1 MPNRH
6 PKWFSVYAIG
16 SSSLILILLGVLVF
30 RHPDSSRE
38 SVADEK
44 QRTAEIEK
52 QGKAQ
57 RELLEQQ
64 RLAAEQQSQRQAAEA
79 KAQRDLLEQQRIAA
93 EQQAQRRAA
102 EAKRASALARIQ
114 GLEGQLAVLRQSLAT
129 TVAEKDDYTTK
140 VKDYAMDHK
149 AAIAALGITVGGAA
163 VAADQSDRFTDDQKK
178 VAGVGAVVAGLYAL
192 SNHEECAE
200 VANQMAKA
208 VTIQSDYDQRI
219 NTARQQISSL
229 QSQIDE
235 EKKQLE

>member
-149 AAIAALGITVGGAA
+149 AA
-163 VAADQSDRFTDDQKK
+163 DQSDRFTDDQKK